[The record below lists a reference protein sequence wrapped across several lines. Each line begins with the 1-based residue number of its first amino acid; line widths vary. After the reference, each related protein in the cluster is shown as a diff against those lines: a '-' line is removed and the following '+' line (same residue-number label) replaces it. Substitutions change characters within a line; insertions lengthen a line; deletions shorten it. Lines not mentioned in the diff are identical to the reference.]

1 MKIEHFQQKPKNKRR
16 IKSFNH
22 TKNISRNEKY
32 IYINST
38 NHTKHKIEKKINL
51 KKINFKFNDIQQL
64 NIINNK
70 SFNKQEKAKKIF
82 NKKNLLNKSNDK
94 TNRINNLN
102 LYGLY

>member
-1 MKIEHFQQKPKNKRR
+1 MK
-16 IKSFNH
+16 
-22 TKNISRNEKY
+22 
-32 IYINST
+32 
-38 NHTKHKIEKKINL
+38 KKINL

-102 LYGLY
+102 LYGLYSFNTTTIRQGKNIKVEY